1 MKKRV
6 LSIIALMCCILE
18 TFCMPVGAT
27 NLDQDEAEIIATE
40 EFVVYMT
47 DQTRSASETTVV
59 YPVNV
64 RTNILYLKSKGLG
77 FQIVAVTTVPILNGL
92 NGYVEY
98 NTSTDP
104 DHGSVVPYS
113 ESNNTPGKT
122 ITWIDYTGNKYDSG
136 VEVTATFSGIVGA
149 DAEYLG
155 GEVLIDGPFVRT
167 ITATIP

>member
-1 MKKRV
+1 
-6 LSIIALMCCILE
+6 
-18 TFCMPVGAT
+18 MPVGAT

-77 FQIVAVTTVPILNGL
+77 FQIVATAEVPILDGL
-92 NGYVEY
+92 NGFVEY
-98 NTSTDP
+98 NTSIDP

-113 ESNNTPGKT
+113 ESNNTPGRT
-122 ITWIDYTGNKYDSG
+122 VTWIDYTGNKYDSG
-136 VEVTATFSGIVGA
+136 VKITATFSGVVSA
-149 DAEYLG
+149 DAKYLG
-155 GEVLIDGPFVRT
+155 QEVLVNGPYT
-167 ITATIP
+167 QTATATIP